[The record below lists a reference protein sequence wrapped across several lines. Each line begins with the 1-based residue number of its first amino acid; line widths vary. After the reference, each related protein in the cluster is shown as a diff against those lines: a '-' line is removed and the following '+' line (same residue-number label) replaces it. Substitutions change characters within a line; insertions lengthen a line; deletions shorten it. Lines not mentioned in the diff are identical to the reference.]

1 MRESAL
7 WTRACFAGPHY
18 FIYRYEFVS
27 HFVFESYY
35 LCLGFVYIRSSSF
48 TPPILSTEEIVCH
61 QPLSSRSSQVAI
73 VGVGGAGNNLLSQAI
88 DGGISPRNCVAV
100 NTDRGQLSESRA
112 RNKVLLADSTE
123 TNSPLTRQRGGEGQL
138 LAYRVS
144 PFTRESD
151 FTILL
156 TGLGGATG
164 TKAAPLIAQWHRDR
178 VRPIVSVVALPFIH
192 ERERR
197 FVALRG
203 LKKMVE
209 ACDCTVIVDNSIQKP
224 ALLDS
229 KRVADETAA
238 LAVRGLSEVVV
249 KGSQMI
255 SHQILNILSLGSV
268 ATVCIA
274 PVESRERVQSAV
286 VDALTTPSASLPLS
300 KAKGAVL
307 LFRWIEA
314 LNNGQAAHA
323 YEAIA
328 SLVGHDVDFV
338 HISTKCQAKS
348 SLSIFLSGYTYD
360 MALGTVD
367 DLIEDLYDMEYGL
380 ESGPTRPAVRM
391 PLYEMELG

>member
-1 MRESAL
+1 MA
-7 WTRACFAGPHY
+7 
-18 FIYRYEFVS
+18 
-27 HFVFESYY
+27 
-35 LCLGFVYIRSSSF
+35 FVYIGSSSF
-48 TPPILSTEEIVCH
+48 TPLTLSAEEIVTH
-61 QPLSSRSSQVAI
+61 QTVPSHGSQVSI

-112 RNKVLLADSTE
+112 QNKVLLADSTE
-123 TNSPLTRQRGGEGQL
+123 TNSPLRNLQNRQGQL

-156 TGLGGATG
+156 AGLGGATG

-178 VRPIVSVVALPFIH
+178 VRPVVSVVALPFIH

-224 ALLDS
+224 ALLNSD
-229 KRVADETAA
+229 RVADETAA
-238 LAVRGLSEVVV
+238 LAVRNLSEVVAS
-249 KGSQMI
+249 GNQMLSQ
-255 SHQILNILSLGSV
+255 QILNILSLGAV
-268 ATVCIA
+268 ATVCIG
-274 PVESRERVQSAV
+274 PVQASERIQSAV
-286 VDALTTPSASLPLS
+286 SDALTTPSASIPLS

-307 LFRWIEA
+307 LFRGIEP
-314 LNNGQAAHA
+314 LSNGHAAQA

-338 HISTKCQAKS
+338 HVSTKAQAQS
-348 SLSIFLSGYTYD
+348 SLSIFLSGFTYD

-367 DLIEDLYDMEYGL
+367 DMIEDLYDMEYGIDP
-380 ESGPTRPAVRM
+380 GQTRVRVRM
-391 PLYEMELG
+391 PLYEMELA

>member
-1 MRESAL
+1 M
-7 WTRACFAGPHY
+7 
-18 FIYRYEFVS
+18 
-27 HFVFESYY
+27 
-35 LCLGFVYIRSSSF
+35 GFVYIRISSF
-48 TPPILSTEEIVCH
+48 IPLTLSTEEIVSH
-61 QPLSSRSSQVAI
+61 QPLSSHGSQVAI

-100 NTDRGQLSESRA
+100 NTDRSQLSESRA
-112 RNKVLLADSTE
+112 QNKVLLADSRE
-123 TNSPLTRQRGGEGQL
+123 NDSQLSRQRGVQGQL
-138 LAYRVS
+138 LAHRVA
-144 PFTRESD
+144 PFTQESD

-156 TGLGGATG
+156 AGLGGATG
-164 TKAAPLIAQWHRDR
+164 TTAAPLIAQWHRNQ
-178 VRPIVSVVALPFIH
+178 VRPVVSVVALPFIH

-209 ACDCTVIVDNSIQKP
+209 ACDCTVVVDNSVPKP

-249 KGSQMI
+249 GGNQMLGQ
-255 SHQILNILSLGSV
+255 QIVNILSLGAV

-286 VDALTTPSASLPLS
+286 ADALTTPSASLPLS
-300 KAKGAVL
+300 NAKGAVL
-307 LFRWIEA
+307 LFRGVEP
-314 LNNGQAAHA
+314 LNVGQASQA

-338 HISTKCQAKS
+338 HVSTKCQARS
-348 SLSIFLSGYTYD
+348 SLSIFLSGYSYD
-360 MALGTVD
+360 MALATVD

-380 ESGPTRPAVRM
+380 ESAPTRVAVRM
-391 PLYEMELG
+391 PLYEMELA

>member
-1 MRESAL
+1 M
-7 WTRACFAGPHY
+7 AC
-18 FIYRYEFVS
+18 
-27 HFVFESYY
+27 
-35 LCLGFVYIRSSSF
+35 
-48 TPPILSTEEIVCH
+48 
-61 QPLSSRSSQVAI
+61 
-73 VGVGGAGNNLLSQAI
+73 
-88 DGGISPRNCVAV
+88 
-100 NTDRGQLSESRA
+100 
-112 RNKVLLADSTE
+112 
-123 TNSPLTRQRGGEGQL
+123 
-138 LAYRVS
+138 RVS

-156 TGLGGATG
+156 AGLGGATG

-209 ACDCTVIVDNSIQKP
+209 SCDCTVIVDNSIQKP
-224 ALLDS
+224 ALLNSD
-229 KRVADETAA
+229 RVADETAA
-238 LAVRGLSEVVV
+238 LAVRNLSEVVAS
-249 KGSQMI
+249 GNQMLSQ
-255 SHQILNILSLGSV
+255 QILNILSLGAV

-274 PVESRERVQSAV
+274 PVQASERIQSAV
-286 VDALTTPSASLPLS
+286 SDALTTPSASIPLS

-307 LFRWIEA
+307 LFRGIEP
-314 LNNGQAAHA
+314 LSNGHAAQA

-338 HISTKCQAKS
+338 HVSTKAQAQS

-367 DLIEDLYDMEYGL
+367 DMIEDLYDMEYGIDP
-380 ESGPTRPAVRM
+380 GQTRVRVRM
-391 PLYEMELG
+391 PLYEMELA

>member
-1 MRESAL
+1 M
-7 WTRACFAGPHY
+7 
-18 FIYRYEFVS
+18 
-27 HFVFESYY
+27 
-35 LCLGFVYIRSSSF
+35 
-48 TPPILSTEEIVCH
+48 
-61 QPLSSRSSQVAI
+61 
-73 VGVGGAGNNLLSQAI
+73 SQAI

-100 NTDRGQLSESRA
+100 NTDRSQLSESRA
-112 RNKVLLADSTE
+112 QNKVLLADSRE
-123 TNSPLTRQRGGEGQL
+123 NDSQLSRQRGVQGQL
-138 LAYRVS
+138 LAHRVA
-144 PFTRESD
+144 PFTQESD

-156 TGLGGATG
+156 AGLGGATG
-164 TKAAPLIAQWHRDR
+164 TTAAPLIAQWHRNQ
-178 VRPIVSVVALPFIH
+178 VRPVVSVVALPFIH

-209 ACDCTVIVDNSIQKP
+209 ACDCTVVVDNSVQKP

-249 KGSQMI
+249 GGNQMLGQ
-255 SHQILNILSLGSV
+255 QIVNILSLGAV

-286 VDALTTPSASLPLS
+286 ADALTTPSASLPLS
-300 KAKGAVL
+300 NAKGAVL
-307 LFRWIEA
+307 LFRGVEP
-314 LNNGQAAHA
+314 LNVGQASQA

-338 HISTKCQAKS
+338 HVSTKCQARS
-348 SLSIFLSGYTYD
+348 SLSIFLSGYSYD
-360 MALGTVD
+360 MALATVD

-380 ESGPTRPAVRM
+380 ESAPTRVAVRM
-391 PLYEMELG
+391 PLYEMELA

>member
-1 MRESAL
+1 
-7 WTRACFAGPHY
+7 
-18 FIYRYEFVS
+18 
-27 HFVFESYY
+27 
-35 LCLGFVYIRSSSF
+35 
-48 TPPILSTEEIVCH
+48 
-61 QPLSSRSSQVAI
+61 
-73 VGVGGAGNNLLSQAI
+73 
-88 DGGISPRNCVAV
+88 VAV

-112 RNKVLLADSTE
+112 QNKVLLADSTE
-123 TNSPLTRQRGGEGQL
+123 TSSPLTRQGDGQGKL

-156 TGLGGATG
+156 AGLGGATG

-178 VRPIVSVVALPFIH
+178 VKPVVSVVALPFIH

-209 ACDCTVIVDNSIQKP
+209 ACNCTVIVDNSVQKR
-224 ALLDS
+224 ALLNS
-229 KRVADETAA
+229 ERVADETAA
-238 LAVRGLSEVVV
+238 LAARNLSEVVAS
-249 KGSQMI
+249 GNQMLGQ
-255 SHQILNILSLGSV
+255 QILNILSLGPI

-274 PVESRERVQSAV
+274 PVQARERVQSAV
-286 VDALTTPSASLPLS
+286 SDALTTPSASIPLS

-307 LFRWIEA
+307 LFRGIEP
-314 LNNGQAAHA
+314 LSNGQATLA

-338 HISTKCQAKS
+338 HVSTKAQAQS
-348 SLSIFLSGYTYD
+348 SLSIFLSGYSYD

-367 DLIEDLYDMEYGL
+367 DMIEDLYDMEYGL
-380 ESGPTRPAVRM
+380 DSGPTGVRVRM
-391 PLYEMELG
+391 PLYEMELA

>member
-1 MRESAL
+1 
-7 WTRACFAGPHY
+7 
-18 FIYRYEFVS
+18 
-27 HFVFESYY
+27 
-35 LCLGFVYIRSSSF
+35 
-48 TPPILSTEEIVCH
+48 
-61 QPLSSRSSQVAI
+61 
-73 VGVGGAGNNLLSQAI
+73 
-88 DGGISPRNCVAV
+88 
-100 NTDRGQLSESRA
+100 
-112 RNKVLLADSTE
+112 
-123 TNSPLTRQRGGEGQL
+123 LTRQRGGQGQL

-178 VRPIVSVVALPFIH
+178 VRPIVSVVSLPFIH

-209 ACDCTVIVDNSIQKP
+209 ACNCTVIVDNSVEKP

-238 LAVRGLSEVVV
+238 LAVRGLSEVVA
-249 KGSQMI
+249 SSDQMI

-268 ATVCIA
+268 ATVCIG
-274 PVESRERVQSAV
+274 PVESKERVQSAV
-286 VDALTTPSASLPLS
+286 SDALTTPSASLPLT

-307 LFRWIEA
+307 LFRGIEP
-314 LNNGQAAHA
+314 LNNGQAAQA
-323 YEAIA
+323 YEAIS

-338 HISTKCQAKS
+338 HVSTRCQARS

-380 ESGPTRPAVRM
+380 ESKATRVGVRM
-391 PLYEMELG
+391 PLYEMELA

>member
-1 MRESAL
+1 
-7 WTRACFAGPHY
+7 
-18 FIYRYEFVS
+18 
-27 HFVFESYY
+27 
-35 LCLGFVYIRSSSF
+35 
-48 TPPILSTEEIVCH
+48 
-61 QPLSSRSSQVAI
+61 VAI
-73 VGVGGAGNNLLSQAI
+73 VGIGGAGNNLLSQAI

-100 NTDRGQLSESRA
+100 NNDRGQLSESRA
-112 RNKVLLADSTE
+112 GNKVLLADSTE
-123 TNSPLTRQRGGEGQL
+123 VDSQLPRQRGVQGQL
-138 LAYRVS
+138 SAYRVA
-144 PFTRESD
+144 PFTQESD

-164 TKAAPLIAQWHRDR
+164 TRAAPLIAQWHRDQ
-178 VRPIVSVVALPFIH
+178 VRPVVSVVALPFIH

-209 ACDCTVIVDNSIQKP
+209 ACDCTVIVDNSVQKP

-238 LAVRGLSEVVV
+238 LAVRGLSEVVTTAN
-249 KGSQMI
+249 QMV
-255 SHQILNILSLGSV
+255 SHQILNILSLGQV

-274 PVESRERVQSAV
+274 PVQSRERIQSAV
-286 VDALTTPSASLPLS
+286 VNALTTPSAELPIS

-307 LFRWIEA
+307 LFRGIEP
-314 LNNGQAAHA
+314 LNTGQAAHA

-338 HISTKCQAKS
+338 HVSTKCQAES
-348 SLSIFLSGYTYD
+348 SMSIFLTGYTYD

-367 DLIEDLYDMEYGL
+367 DLIEELYDMEYGL
-380 ESGPTRPAVRM
+380 ESAPVRIAVRM
-391 PLYEMELG
+391 PLYEMELV

>member
-1 MRESAL
+1 M
-7 WTRACFAGPHY
+7 
-18 FIYRYEFVS
+18 
-27 HFVFESYY
+27 
-35 LCLGFVYIRSSSF
+35 
-48 TPPILSTEEIVCH
+48 STEEIVSH
-61 QPLSSRSSQVAI
+61 QSIPSHGSQVAI
-73 VGVGGAGNNLLSQAI
+73 VGIGGAGNNLLSQAI

-112 RNKVLLADSTE
+112 QNKVLLTDSTE
-123 TNSPLTRQRGGEGQL
+123 ANSLLTRQRGGQGQL

-209 ACDCTVIVDNSIQKP
+209 ACDCTVIVDNSVEKR

-238 LAVRGLSEVVV
+238 LAVRGLSEVVA
-249 KGSQMI
+249 SSDQMI

-268 ATVCIA
+268 ATVCIG

-286 VDALTTPSASLPLS
+286 SDALTTPSASLPLT

-307 LFRWIEA
+307 LFRGIEP
-314 LNNGQAAHA
+314 LNNGQAAQA
-323 YEAIA
+323 YEAIS

-338 HISTKCQAKS
+338 HVSTKCQARS

-380 ESGPTRPAVRM
+380 ESKATRVGVRM
-391 PLYEMELG
+391 PLYEMELA

>member
-1 MRESAL
+1 M
-7 WTRACFAGPHY
+7 TY
-18 FIYRYEFVS
+18 
-27 HFVFESYY
+27 FVFESYY
-35 LCLGFVYIRSSSF
+35 LHLGFVYISISSF
-48 TPPILSTEEIVCH
+48 TRVTLSVEEIVSH
-61 QPLSSRSSQVAI
+61 QPLPSHPSQVAI

-112 RNKVLLADSTE
+112 QNKVLLAESTDSD
-123 TNSPLTRQRGGEGQL
+123 SMMTRQRDRQGQL

-156 TGLGGATG
+156 AGLGGATG

-178 VRPIVSVVALPFIH
+178 VRPVVSVVALPFIH

-224 ALLDS
+224 ALLNS
-229 KRVADETAA
+229 ERVADETAA
-238 LAVRGLSEVVV
+238 LAVRNLSEVVAS
-249 KGSQMI
+249 GNQMLSQ
-255 SHQILNILSLGSV
+255 QILNILSLGAV
-268 ATVCIA
+268 ATVCIG
-274 PVESRERVQSAV
+274 PVQATERVQSAV
-286 VDALTTPSASLPLS
+286 SEALTTPSANIPLS
-300 KAKGAVL
+300 RAKGAVL
-307 LFRWIEA
+307 LFRGLEP
-314 LNNGQAAHA
+314 LSTGQAAQA

-328 SLVGHDVDFV
+328 SLIGHDVDFV
-338 HISTKCQAKS
+338 HVSTKAQAQS

-360 MALGTVD
+360 TALGTVD
-367 DLIEDLYDMEYGL
+367 DMIEDLYDMEYGID
-380 ESGPTRPAVRM
+380 SGLTRVRVRV
-391 PLYEMELG
+391 PLYEMELA

>member
-1 MRESAL
+1 M
-7 WTRACFAGPHY
+7 
-18 FIYRYEFVS
+18 
-27 HFVFESYY
+27 
-35 LCLGFVYIRSSSF
+35 
-48 TPPILSTEEIVCH
+48 
-61 QPLSSRSSQVAI
+61 
-73 VGVGGAGNNLLSQAI
+73 

-112 RNKVLLADSTE
+112 QNKVLLADSSE
-123 TNSPLTRQRGGEGQL
+123 SNSQLLRQKGGQGQL
-138 LAYRVS
+138 FAHRVA
-144 PFTRESD
+144 PFTQESD

-164 TKAAPLIAQWHRDR
+164 TIAGPQIAQWHRNQ
-178 VRPIVSVVALPFIH
+178 VRPVVSVVALPFIH

-209 ACDCTVIVDNSIQKP
+209 ACDCTVIVDNSVQKRT
-224 ALLDS
+224 LMDS

-249 KGSQMI
+249 AGSQLI
-255 SHQILNILSLGSV
+255 SHQILNILSLGAV

-274 PVESRERVQSAV
+274 PVEAPERVQSAV

-307 LFRWIEA
+307 LFRGIEP
-314 LNNGQAAHA
+314 LNNGQAAQA

-338 HISTKCQAKS
+338 HVSTKRQAQS

-367 DLIEDLYDMEYGL
+367 DMIEDLYDMEYGL
-380 ESGPTRPAVRM
+380 ESIPTRVAVRM
-391 PLYEMELG
+391 PLYEMELA

>member
-1 MRESAL
+1 
-7 WTRACFAGPHY
+7 
-18 FIYRYEFVS
+18 
-27 HFVFESYY
+27 
-35 LCLGFVYIRSSSF
+35 
-48 TPPILSTEEIVCH
+48 LSTEEIVTH
-61 QPLSSRSSQVAI
+61 QPASSHGSQVAI

-112 RNKVLLADSTE
+112 QNKVLLTDSTE
-123 TNSPLTRQRGGEGQL
+123 EKSQLTMQRGEQGRL

-144 PFTRESD
+144 PFTRESN

-156 TGLGGATG
+156 AGLGGATG

-178 VRPIVSVVALPFIH
+178 VRPVVSVVALPFIH

-209 ACDCTVIVDNSIQKP
+209 SCDCTVIVDNSVQKR
-224 ALLDS
+224 ALLNS
-229 KRVADETAA
+229 ERVADETAA
-238 LAVRGLSEVVV
+238 LAVRNLSEVVTI
-249 KGSQMI
+249 GNQMLAQ
-255 SHQILNILSLGSV
+255 QILNILSLGQV

-274 PVESRERVQSAV
+274 PVETVERVQSAV
-286 VDALTTPSASLPLS
+286 SDALTTPSASLPIS

-307 LFRWIEA
+307 LSRGIEP
-314 LNNGQAAHA
+314 LNSGQAAQA

-338 HISTKCQAKS
+338 HVSTRCQAQS

-367 DLIEDLYDMEYGL
+367 DMIEDLYDMEYGL
-380 ESGPTRPAVRM
+380 ELAATRVVVRM
-391 PLYEMELG
+391 PLYEMELA

>member
-1 MRESAL
+1 M
-7 WTRACFAGPHY
+7 
-18 FIYRYEFVS
+18 
-27 HFVFESYY
+27 
-35 LCLGFVYIRSSSF
+35 
-48 TPPILSTEEIVCH
+48 
-61 QPLSSRSSQVAI
+61 AI
-73 VGVGGAGNNLLSQAI
+73 VGIGGAGNNLLSQAI
-88 DGGISPRNCVAV
+88 DGGCSPRNCVAV

-112 RNKVLLADSTE
+112 QNKVLLADSPE
-123 TNSPLTRQRGGEGQL
+123 TSSQLSRQRGAQGQL
-138 LAYRVS
+138 MAYRVA

-156 TGLGGATG
+156 AGLGGATG
-164 TKAAPLIAQWHRDR
+164 TLAGPLIAQWHRNQ
-178 VRPIVSVVALPFIH
+178 VRPVVSVVALPFIH

-224 ALLDS
+224 ALLNS
-229 KRVADETAA
+229 ERVADETAA
-238 LAVRGLSEVVV
+238 LAVRNLSEVVV
-249 KGSQMI
+249 TGSQVT
-255 SHQILNILSLGSV
+255 SQQILNILSLGAV

-286 VDALTTPSASLPLS
+286 VDALTSPSASIPLS
-300 KAKGAVL
+300 MARGAVL
-307 LFRWIEA
+307 LFRGIEP
-314 LNNGQAAHA
+314 LNNGQAAQA

-338 HISTKCQAKS
+338 HVSTKCQAKP

-360 MALGTVD
+360 MALGTVE

-380 ESGPTRPAVRM
+380 ESKPTRVAVRM
-391 PLYEMELG
+391 PLYEMEPA